1 MKNLFIYTFT
11 AATLCLTSCEKE
23 QFTKTDGLVVSEEV
37 RTGNKEENTTG
48 KYYLTSQ
55 SVAQWNGAGPAANH
69 IGTFAVESEDIKIK
83 KGNLH
88 SGSFV
93 IPIASIT
100 NFDLPEELKPV
111 LLNHLKSPDFF
122 NMALYPEA
130 KFNITAVQ
138 PYTGNDQNVIEG
150 ANTLIT
156 GDFTMLNQ
164 THSITFPA
172 RIDVAAGK
180 MQAEAKIIIDRSKWG
195 MNYGA
200 DTALGDHHIYPNV
213 NIHLKLVGLNK

>member
-1 MKNLFIYTFT
+1 MKNLFVYTFA

-23 QFTKTDGLVVSEEV
+23 QVTRTESFTKVNTKASD
-37 RTGNKEENTTG
+37 KKADQTTG
-48 KYYLTSQ
+48 KYTLTSE

-69 IGTFAVESEDIKIK
+69 IGTFAVESNDLKIK
-83 KGNLH
+83 KGKLH
-88 SGSFV
+88 SGTFV
-93 IPIASIT
+93 IPIASIK

-111 LLNHLKSPDFF
+111 LLDHLKSPDFF

-130 KFNITAVQ
+130 TFNITAVQ
-138 PYTGNDQNVIEG
+138 DYNGGSDNAITQ

-156 GDFTMLNQ
+156 GDFTMVGQ
-164 THSITFPA
+164 TRSISFPA
-172 RIDVAAGK
+172 KIQVANGTLH
-180 MQAEAKIIIDRSKWG
+180 AEAKLILDRTQWG

-200 DTALGDHHIYPNV
+200 DPTLGDHHIYPQV